1 MKDTGQ
7 RLILELKNHILRTME
22 QIGDCSPQGTGVS
35 YRIIQ
40 DHAGLGLELP
50 AHDGWLTWSVLA
62 SLVQDEQVDVIRDRR
77 RLRWRL
83 ASTKVRR

>member
-7 RLILELKNHILRTME
+7 KLILELKNHILRTME
-22 QIGDCSPQGTGVS
+22 QIRDCSPEGTGVS

-40 DHAGLGLELP
+40 DHAGLRLELS
-50 AHDGWLTWSVLA
+50 AHDGWLTWSLLA
-62 SLVQDEQVDVIRDRR
+62 SLVQDGQVDVMRDGR
-77 RLRWRL
+77 RLHWRL